1 MERWRRAVAI
11 LKASWAVLRGQP
23 ELMIL
28 PVVSALAVCLVAGG
42 FLAAEVF
49 WKAAPRPGPEL
60 TNPWFHATAF
70 AVYLVCAF
78 IVVFSN
84 AALVYCAQRN
94 LTGGRASLGEGVA
107 AAFSRWPQILA
118 WSVIAATVGLALKTL
133 AAVARGSADNDKAG
147 FLLSLLGIIVVS
159 LLDTFWVAAT
169 FFVMPVLVI
178 EGVGP
183 FTAIKRSS
191 QLIRQR
197 WGEVLV
203 GEGGLGIFA
212 VIVALVVVCMVAL
225 LGGIADSV
233 PGAVV
238 ATIGVATAAATV
250 AATIALV
257 TMGSIFVTGAYDY
270 AVTGQPPVGFGP
282 GLVEAAFKTEPPKKP
297 TRGDKTA
304 SAG

>member
-1 MERWRRAVAI
+1 M
-11 LKASWAVLRGQP
+11 
-23 ELMIL
+23 
-28 PVVSALAVCLVAGG
+28 
-42 FLAAEVF
+42 
-49 WKAAPRPGPEL
+49 
-60 TNPWFHATAF
+60 
-70 AVYLVCAF
+70 
-78 IVVFSN
+78 
-84 AALVYCAQRN
+84 
-94 LTGGRASLGEGVA
+94 
-107 AAFSRWPQILA
+107 
-118 WSVIAATVGLALKTL
+118 
-133 AAVARGSADNDKAG
+133 
-147 FLLSLLGIIVVS
+147 
-159 LLDTFWVAAT
+159 
-169 FFVMPVLVI
+169 
-178 EGVGP
+178 
-183 FTAIKRSS
+183 
-191 QLIRQR
+191 
-197 WGEVLV
+197 

-270 AVTGQPPVGFGP
+270 AVTGQPPAGFGP